1 VAKKAIT
8 SEKIQL
14 KRVRLAFANLDV
26 PEYFKPNNP
35 QPNEVKKYRA
45 TLLLD
50 PSNAEHKAACKI
62 LWAQGDDIAAKFWTG
77 GVPNK
82 LDKCFGTNADLRK
95 IYDGFKDMVHVKV
108 SSKDPVPMVG
118 RRRNGPVD
126 PRTGKP
132 TFLPVKPGD
141 ADFPYNGCYVNATVT
156 LWTQD
161 SHSRVGINGNL
172 LALQFCEDGQAFGR
186 QSANPD
192 SEFEAL
198 EDGEAGAGGAQGGTG
213 MWD

>member
-1 VAKKAIT
+1 MSKKAVT
-8 SEKIQL
+8 SEKIRL
-14 KRVRLAFANLDV
+14 SRVRLAFANLDK

-35 QPNEVKKYRA
+35 APNEKPKYRA

-50 PSNAEHKAACKI
+50 PSNAQHKEHRKLVIAE
-62 LWAQGDDIAAKFWTG
+62 GDRIAAAYWRDNM
-77 GVPNK
+77 PNK
-82 LDKCFGTNADLRK
+82 IDKCYGTNADLRK
-95 IYDGFKDMVHVKV
+95 VYDGFKDTMHIKL
-108 SSKDPVPMVG
+108 SSEDPIPIVG

-141 ADFPYNGCYVNATVT
+141 ADFPYNGCYVNATIT

-161 SHSRVGINGNL
+161 SHGRVAINGNL

-186 QSANPD
+186 QSADPD

-198 EDGEAGAGGAQGGTG
+198 EDGPGNAAAGAG